1 MSERDLKPGTR
12 ERFMRRFGSAVEDSL
27 WVAEEVWDR
36 YPAAARAEEY
46 EGLNDAFGKVIRT
59 PTHERRLEILRAHPD
74 LACGVVS
81 SQEMTEAS
89 RTEQHDVGLDRCS
102 PEVFIEF
109 QSLNVEYRAEFGFPF
124 IIAVKGMSRKDI
136 LERFRSRIER
146 DPDEEF
152 VTAVENVIR
161 IAGFRIADA
170 LGRHG

>member
-1 MSERDLKPGTR
+1 
-12 ERFMRRFGSAVEDSL
+12 
-27 WVAEEVWDR
+27 
-36 YPAAARAEEY
+36 
-46 EGLNDAFGKVIRT
+46 
-59 PTHERRLEILRAHPD
+59 
-74 LACGVVS
+74 
-81 SQEMTEAS
+81 MTEAS
-89 RTEQHDVGLDRCS
+89 RNEQHDVGLDRCS
-102 PEVFIEF
+102 PEEFIEF
-109 QSLNVEYRAEFGFPF
+109 QSLNVAYRAEFGFPF